1 MTANQIR
8 GALTGALAEAGMDRL
23 KLSDKIGIP
32 YSTLCKRF
40 REPETMTVGE
50 LLEIVEE
57 LKLSVQIGGRT

>member
-1 MTANQIR
+1 MTAKQIR
-8 GALTGALAEAGMDRL
+8 GILTGALAEAGMDRL

-50 LLEIVEE
+50 LLEIAET
-57 LKLSVQIGGRT
+57 LNIPVQIGGRT

>member
-1 MTANQIR
+1 MTANQIK
-8 GALTGALAEAGMDRL
+8 GALAGALAEAGMDRL